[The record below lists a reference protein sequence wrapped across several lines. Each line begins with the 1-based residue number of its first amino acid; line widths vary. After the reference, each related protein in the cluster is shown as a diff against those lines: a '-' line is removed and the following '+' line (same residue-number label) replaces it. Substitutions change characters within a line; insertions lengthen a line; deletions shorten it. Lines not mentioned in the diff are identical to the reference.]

1 MKLLRKAGDGTVK
14 TTVEQN
20 SDARVG
26 YRISVC
32 SSGAASICQRASM
45 KVIGHTI
52 HTRVPHRGP
61 ASGAAQSQMSM
72 QTDLALRD
80 ECDFVRP
87 YAAAERGST
96 S

>member
-1 MKLLRKAGDGTVK
+1 MCSPVIRSGRSGMKRLRSAGDRAVK

-20 SDARVG
+20 SDARIG

-52 HTRVPHRGP
+52 RTRFPTEALP
-61 ASGAAQSQMSM
+61 P
-72 QTDLALRD
+72 ALRKAD
-80 ECDFVRP
+80 VIPSCFNPPR
-87 YAAAERGST
+87 
-96 S
+96 